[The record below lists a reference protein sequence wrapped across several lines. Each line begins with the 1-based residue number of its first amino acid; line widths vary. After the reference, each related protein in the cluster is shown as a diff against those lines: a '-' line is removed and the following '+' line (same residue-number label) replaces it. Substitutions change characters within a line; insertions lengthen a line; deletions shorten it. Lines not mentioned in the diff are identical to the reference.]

1 MYNKNLTVSLLPT
14 TNFLR
19 NDGTFDLDAAL
30 MTCGRIGGIC
40 YSPDGWEALQNEN
53 PKSTLKRVNMTLD
66 HKHHSIYDHIQISLD
81 IRNMPKIL
89 AMILNNEHQYT
100 TSEKSARYTKFDTS
114 EDSPITP
121 IEIELYNKWIGILVP
136 IIEYTYPNQFS
147 QKHKEKLAMENAR
160 YFVSVFVPTDLIYT
174 VPLAQLNRIVRWL
187 QDYLKWTEHSLNARL
202 TPYIKEFI
210 AQLEGLNVLEPRL
223 QTNEKERRLSLFA
236 RPEDVQLWTEDFS
249 LSYSTIYKGSFAQ
262 LAQAHRHRTLDY
274 QIFIPY
280 VFRVFVPPIVNCNPV
295 RKKNWLNDMQKV
307 KDIYPQGQLVD
318 ILEQGN
324 LDNFLLKCKERLCSA
339 AQLEIM
345 RQTEITLRRYHDR
358 TRRDTPLHILLDDY
372 LGGARCTFPDYT
384 CPHPCGFASGIDLSR
399 EI

>member
-210 AQLEGLNVLEPRL
+210 AQLEELNVLEPRL

-236 RPEDVQLWTEDFS
+236 RPEDVQLWIEDFS

-324 LDNFLLKCKERLCSA
+324 LDNFLLKCKERLNS
-339 AQLEIM
+339 I
-345 RQTEITLRRYHDR
+345 
-358 TRRDTPLHILLDDY
+358 
-372 LGGARCTFPDYT
+372 
-384 CPHPCGFASGIDLSR
+384 
-399 EI
+399 